1 VAAIAQALRARAV
14 EVAEIRHSGLARA
27 RETAEILARVLGS
40 GAAVRAVSGLAPEDD
55 PDVARA
61 ELDLAREPLMLVG
74 HLPHL
79 GRLASGLLGP
89 EGGEIPS
96 FTPGTALGLARVAD
110 GWRLDLLL
118 RPGSR
123 PA

>member
-27 RETAEILARVLGS
+27 RETAEILARVLGP
-40 GAAVRAVSGLAPEDD
+40 GATVRAVSGLEPEDD
-55 PDVARA
+55 PDVARD

-79 GRLASGLLGP
+79 GRLASGLLGSQD
-89 EGGEIPS
+89 GELPS
-96 FTPGTALGLARVAD
+96 FTPGTALGLARVGD

-118 RPGSR
+118 RPG
-123 PA
+123 